1 MAGNAS
7 TRGWLMWHSVR
18 SKLQL
23 SNFRVWKDEREIPLI
38 REDVDVKEGDSIV
51 PTAIYRRADRQVM
64 TGPTVKSPAI
74 RTMIVENRKWKPFMT
89 IYSPV
94 SRTKRSGLDEPAAKS
109 PYELTIEIG
118 RFKNWEQA
126 NSWAVRIEWEYPVG
140 SGNWRYMY
148 VQSEHTV
155 ELADHRVPGSFKS
168 YMKGIAFLQW
178 ITGSEQNHHHA
189 WIPKIR
195 GKARVMQCDTDMMN
209 QTFVFR
215 SKTDPIFMLPGDI
228 IPDDAIKNLMMK
240 PECGLRVNVQF
251 GDFGSA
257 MVGHRKFCDTCCL
270 VQAYL
275 NWSSFPDKTCTK
287 DKLNDSRCTTCAHFG
302 RPWCSWTPG
311 LPSLRTLRSSAS
323 SPEQVILVQ
332 KTLFIL
338 VRLPKVEIP
347 PEKQSFTLQ
356 LRGLEDIH
364 EEDDGGDRQGS
375 EDEDEDENEVD
386 DEGDDEDELEG
397 V

>member
-1 MAGNAS
+1 
-7 TRGWLMWHSVR
+7 
-18 SKLQL
+18 
-23 SNFRVWKDEREIPLI
+23 
-38 REDVDVKEGDSIV
+38 
-51 PTAIYRRADRQVM
+51 M

-74 RTMIVENRKWKPFMT
+74 RTMIVENHKWKPFMT

-94 SRTKRSGLDEPAAKS
+94 SRTKRPGLDEPAAKL
-109 PYELTIEIG
+109 PYELPIEVRKNGSAHPHAWARLPNIG

-126 NSWAVRIEWEYPVG
+126 NSWAVHIEWEYPVG
-140 SGNWRYMY
+140 SRNWRYMY
-148 VQSEHTV
+148 VQSGHTF

-178 ITGSEQNHHHA
+178 ITGSEPNHHHA

-195 GKARVMQCDTDMMN
+195 GKARVMQCDTDMM
-209 QTFVFR
+209 
-215 SKTDPIFMLPGDI
+215 
-228 IPDDAIKNLMMK
+228 K
-240 PECGLRVNVQF
+240 PEYGLRVNVQF

-275 NWSSFPDKTCTK
+275 NRSSFPDKTCTK
-287 DKLNDSRCTTCAHFG
+287 DKLNDSHCTTCAHFS

-311 LPSLRTLRSSAS
+311 LPSLRTLRWSAS

-332 KTLFIL
+332 KTLSIL

-386 DEGDDEDELEG
+386 DEGDDEDEFEG

>member
-1 MAGNAS
+1 
-7 TRGWLMWHSVR
+7 
-18 SKLQL
+18 
-23 SNFRVWKDEREIPLI
+23 
-38 REDVDVKEGDSIV
+38 
-51 PTAIYRRADRQVM
+51 
-64 TGPTVKSPAI
+64 
-74 RTMIVENRKWKPFMT
+74 
-89 IYSPV
+89 
-94 SRTKRSGLDEPAAKS
+94 
-109 PYELTIEIG
+109 
-118 RFKNWEQA
+118 
-126 NSWAVRIEWEYPVG
+126 
-140 SGNWRYMY
+140 
-148 VQSEHTV
+148 
-155 ELADHRVPGSFKS
+155 
-168 YMKGIAFLQW
+168 
-178 ITGSEQNHHHA
+178 
-189 WIPKIR
+189 
-195 GKARVMQCDTDMMN
+195 
-209 QTFVFR
+209 
-215 SKTDPIFMLPGDI
+215 
-228 IPDDAIKNLMMK
+228 MMK
-240 PECGLRVNVQF
+240 PEYGLRVNVQF

-275 NWSSFPDKTCTK
+275 NRSSFPDKMCTK

-311 LPSLRTLRSSAS
+311 LPSLRTLRWSAS

-332 KTLFIL
+332 KTLSIL

-386 DEGDDEDELEG
+386 DEGDDEDEFEG